1 MASISNGVITSTTKN
16 IQIPIQ
22 AAGIGDVIAIS
33 NSVDGSLLSHFIAI
47 AGNTIQGTAPSGY
60 TWYGCVY
67 ARNMWGLWLR
77 AFASQSLPWATT
89 GAAGVQ
95 ITLDPVK
102 HANVIA
108 TKTSSWGLCRNGG
121 NGTYLCL
128 NVDRCVELNKN
139 TVGVTNL
146 HPLTGHASGSTPPM
160 GIIAFNNNTSGA
172 RDMYGTYENYM
183 AQTCPVLTTGPF
195 QYRCGQQNTK
205 ELALYPSIDATP
217 YTFPPAEYCYN
228 YRVAS
233 EGDHRWWW
241 DDMRGLTQQVSDNSY
256 RRTKDVHALLGG
268 SLSTAGDRWSS
279 VLSGSTNAWRYHGN
293 GFSNRSS
300 FYTGFSVSPVTLLP
314 LK

>member
-1 MASISNGVITSTTKN
+1 MASISNGVITTTTKN
-16 IQIPIQ
+16 VYIPIEQ
-22 AAGIGDVIAIS
+22 AGIGDVIVIS
-33 NSVDGSLLSHFIAI
+33 NSADGSALSHYKCI

-67 ARNMWGLWLR
+67 GREMGGLMIR
-77 AFASQSLPWATT
+77 AFASQSLSFATT
-89 GAAGVQ
+89 GASGVTV
-95 ITLDPVK
+95 TLDPVK

-146 HPLTGHASGSTPPM
+146 HPLNGHVSGSTPPM

-217 YTFPPAEYCYN
+217 YTFSAAIYCYG
-228 YRVAS
+228 YKVAS
-233 EGDHRWWW
+233 EADNRWWLS
-241 DDMRGLTQQVSDNSY
+241 DMREINMQVSDNSY
-256 RRTKDVHALLGG
+256 RRTNTVHALLGG
-268 SLSTAGDRWSS
+268 SLSTAGNRWSS
-279 VLSGSTNAWRYHGN
+279 VLYGSAAAWLYSSN
-293 GFSNRSS
+293 GVSVNT
-300 FYTGFSVSPVTLLP
+300 YVYNGFSVSPVTLLP